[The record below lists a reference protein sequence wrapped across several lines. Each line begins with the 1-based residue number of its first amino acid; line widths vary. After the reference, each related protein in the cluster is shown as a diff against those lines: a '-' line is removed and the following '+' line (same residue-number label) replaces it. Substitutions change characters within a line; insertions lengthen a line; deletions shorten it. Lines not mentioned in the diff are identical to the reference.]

1 MQTNPILA
9 GPKPNKHFVTSNP
22 RKSDLQDPFFD
33 PWVGY
38 QPSNAAAPTAVR
50 SLPGPT
56 EAKFQEQDQKITKLE
71 EALVALKADTNKGF
85 EKVEAREKKNEQK
98 MQTAIEKIKTDI
110 DKSAQSAI
118 QQQSQTLDTTL
129 KELRS
134 LMLQKPKR
142 NREEDVDEEM

>member
-1 MQTNPILA
+1 MI
-9 GPKPNKHFVTSNP
+9 
-22 RKSDLQDPFFD
+22 
-33 PWVGY
+33 PWAGY
-38 QPSNAAAPTAVR
+38 QPTNATASTAVR
-50 SLPGPT
+50 SLPSPT

-110 DKSAQSAI
+110 DKSVQSAI

>member
-1 MQTNPILA
+1 
-9 GPKPNKHFVTSNP
+9 
-22 RKSDLQDPFFD
+22 
-33 PWVGY
+33 
-38 QPSNAAAPTAVR
+38 
-50 SLPGPT
+50 
-56 EAKFQEQDQKITKLE
+56 
-71 EALVALKADTNKGF
+71 
-85 EKVEAREKKNEQK
+85 

-110 DKSAQSAI
+110 DKSVQSAI